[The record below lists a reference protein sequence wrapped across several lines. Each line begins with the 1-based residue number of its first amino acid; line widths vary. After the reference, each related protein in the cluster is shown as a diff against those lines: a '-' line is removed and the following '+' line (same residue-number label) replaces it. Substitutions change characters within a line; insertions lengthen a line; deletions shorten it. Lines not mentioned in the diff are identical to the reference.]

1 MADEK
6 ATIVTESQI
15 NDQRNRIDEQRRLR
29 YQHDDNAGGSRFTLP
44 TAGSGTDT
52 ISGALFTNED
62 VFDVNAALDATK
74 LDQQRRH

>member
-1 MADEK
+1 MREGHLSFWLWFSAK
-6 ATIVTESQI
+6 L
-15 NDQRNRIDEQRRLR
+15 RNLTTRGWDDG
-29 YQHDDNAGGSRFTLP
+29 YQHDENAGGSRFTLP